1 MLPIF
6 AGNEP
11 IQSVTRFC
19 KKQNK
24 RVDID
29 PPNIINIHNKSMEL
43 VDRMDENIAAHMINL

>member
-1 MLPIF
+1 MLSIF

-19 KKQNK
+19 KKENK

-29 PPNIINIHNKSMEL
+29 QPNIINIYNKSMGL
-43 VDRMDENIAAHMINL
+43 VDCMDENIAAHMINL